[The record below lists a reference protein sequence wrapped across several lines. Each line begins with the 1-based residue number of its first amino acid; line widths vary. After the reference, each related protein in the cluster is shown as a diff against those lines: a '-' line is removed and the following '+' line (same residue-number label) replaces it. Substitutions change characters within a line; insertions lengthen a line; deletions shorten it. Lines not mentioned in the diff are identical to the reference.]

1 MEDKIPLSIL
11 LWVMGGG
18 IGFLFTWLW
27 NLYNSHQILKIKVA
41 EDCVKKSDMQLIIK
55 EFKDDNRINF
65 NELKDVMQR
74 DRQELMAAI
83 GKKQDRT

>member
-1 MEDKIPLSIL
+1 MNHAYLQISNYSQNHHI
-11 LWVMGGG
+11 
-18 IGFLFTWLW
+18 